1 MNRFNSSLA
10 LALSAG
16 FAISAN
22 AQLITRWNFNST
34 TPDANVGT
42 GVTTP
47 STGTGSL
54 SLFGGTTQS
63 FVTGSPGDTGGVAA
77 GDNSGLNLTAW
88 AAQGTGNLTRGLQ
101 FSASTAGYSDIVV
114 SLDFRNSG
122 TVSRFFQLQVSTDGT
137 TFNNVSG
144 GTASFGTVN
153 NNTGTSFT
161 SAGLYSNTASSGS
174 QQFVQSITYTFPS
187 GSAVENNPNA
197 AFRWLATFGPSAG
210 GNYVSSFAGTTSAY
224 SVNGTGRFDMVSVSG
239 TFSAVPEPSEY
250 AAMAGAGLVGFA
262 IWRRRQARKA

>member
-1 MNRFNSSLA
+1 MNRLNSSLA

-34 TPDANVGT
+34 TPDASTST

-47 STGTGSL
+47 STGTGTISL
-54 SLFGGTTQS
+54 VGGATST
-63 FVTGSPGDTGGVAA
+63 FAAGSPGDTGG
-77 GDNSGLNLTAW
+77 GTDNSGLNLTTW
-88 AAQGTGNLTRGLQ
+88 AAQGIGNLTRGLQ
-101 FSASTAGYSDIVV
+101 FATSTAGYSDIVV

-144 GTASFGTVN
+144 GTAAFGTVN

-161 SAGLYSNTASSGS
+161 SGGLYRNTASSGS
-174 QQFVQSITYTFPS
+174 QAFVQSITYTFPS

-197 AFRWLATFGPSAG
+197 SFRWLAAFDPVNGA
-210 GNYVSSFAGTTSAY
+210 NYISSNLGTTAAY
-224 SVNGTGRFDMVSVSG
+224 GTGGTGRFDMVSVSG

-262 IWRRRQARKA
+262 IWRRRMARKA

>member
-16 FAISAN
+16 FAMSAN

-34 TPDANVGT
+34 TPDATTTT

-47 STGTGSL
+47 STGTGTL
-54 SLFGGTTQS
+54 SLVGGATST
-63 FVTGSPGDTGGVAA
+63 FATGSPGDTGG
-77 GDNSGLNLTAW
+77 GTDNSGLNLSTW

-144 GTASFGTVN
+144 GTAAFGTVN
-153 NNTGTSFT
+153 NNSGTSFT
-161 SAGLYSNTASSGS
+161 SAGLYSNTAASSS
-174 QQFVQSITYTFPS
+174 QAFVQSITYTFPS

-197 AFRWLATFGPSAG
+197 AFRWLATFDPSAG

-239 TFSAVPEPSEY
+239 TVAVPEPSEY
-250 AAMAGAGLVGFA
+250 AAMAGAGLIGFA
-262 IWRRRQARKA
+262 VWRRRQARKA